1 MDGSKTKILL
11 AFQVFVLCLEMYF
24 DNLFSI
30 IFYKYLKENI
40 MTMKTESKNHFSLIV
55 QFLYN
60 F

>member
-40 MTMKTESKNHFSLIV
+40 MTMKTESKITSL
-55 QFLYN
+55 L
-60 F
+60 